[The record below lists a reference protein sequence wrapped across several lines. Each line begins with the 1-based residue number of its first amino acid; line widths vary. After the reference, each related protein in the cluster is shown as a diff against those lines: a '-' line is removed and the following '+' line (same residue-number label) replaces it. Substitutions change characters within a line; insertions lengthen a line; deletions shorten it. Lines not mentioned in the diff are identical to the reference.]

1 MASIGAKYLI
11 ELLQTTDKQK
21 SWLQQ
26 LKYVYL
32 HPSPLCLLSLET
44 LRTLER
50 PWKRTHSEIS
60 FNATFLCILRLVFSL
75 FGDMVFCV
83 FMPSHFHHSLGLM
96 WLTSSG
102 AHLGFPGTQLSHS
115 TTTGICSQ
123 ASWWRA
129 ASIYSKARWGG
140 PSSDHLISHE
150 FWRFPSPRWHTRIG
164 LWTEGFALSCFCIIY
179 SPASPHFSSM

>member
-1 MASIGAKYLI
+1 MASIGAQYTI
-11 ELLQTTDKQK
+11 ESLQTTDKQK
-21 SWLQQ
+21 PWLQQ
-26 LKYVYL
+26 LKYLYL
-32 HPSPLCLLSLET
+32 NPTSLCLLSLET

-60 FNATFLCILRLVFSL
+60 FNVTFLCILRLVFSL

-83 FMPSHFHHSLGLM
+83 FLCQVIFIRVSALRGSPPRDLDILM
-96 WLTSSG
+96 LLG

-115 TTTGICSQ
+115 TTAGIFFQ
-123 ASWWRA
+123 ALWWRA

-150 FWRFPSPRWHTRIG
+150 FWRFPFPRWHTQESVYEVRG
-164 LWTEGFALSCFCIIY
+164 LPLVVFT
-179 SPASPHFSSM
+179 